1 MSSLYNVIQPFQ
13 AIVVDRAGDN
23 GNGDVEPRIRTLEA
37 ADLPEGELLVR
48 VSYSSVNYK
57 DALACS
63 ANGNIVKTY
72 PFVPGIDLAGVVEQ
86 SESPRFKPGDEV
98 IVTGYGLGVS
108 HFGGWS
114 EYARIPADWA
124 VPLPEGLSAKEAMM
138 LGTAGFTAALSV
150 VALEES
156 GVLPNSGLVLVTGA
170 SGGVGSAAVAMLARL
185 GYETVAS
192 TGKPDEAER
201 LRELG
206 ARHILTREELV
217 PAETKPLDKQLW
229 AGAVDCVGGRTLS
242 SILPRIRYSGAVAAS
257 GLTGGTAL
265 SATVLPFILRGVR
278 LIGID
283 SVFIPMARRTDIWRQ
298 LAGRLKPDKPDALF
312 REIPLGRVPEIVQP
326 MLNGESRGRIVVKL

>member
-1 MSSLYNVIQPFQ
+1 MSSYPTVQLFK
-13 AIVVDRAGDN
+13 AIVVDRPG
-23 GNGDVEPRIRTLEA
+23 GGGDVVPAIRTLTA
-37 ADLPEGELLVR
+37 ADLPDGELLVR
-48 VSYSSVNYK
+48 VRYSSVNYK

-72 PFVPGIDLAGVVEQ
+72 PFVPGIDLSGVVER
-86 SESPRFKPGDEV
+86 SESPRFKQGDEV

-124 VPLPEGLSAKEAMM
+124 VPLPEALSAREAMM

-150 VALEES
+150 IALEES
-156 GVLPNSGLVLVTGA
+156 GVLPDSGQVLVTGA
-170 SGGVGSAAVAMLARL
+170 SGGVGSLAVAMLAKL
-185 GYETVAS
+185 GYEVAAS
-192 TGKPDEAER
+192 TGKADEAER
-201 LRELG
+201 LRGLG

-217 PAETKPLDKQLW
+217 PAETRPLDKQLW

-257 GLTGGTAL
+257 GLTGGVAL
-265 SATVLPFILRGVR
+265 SATVLPFILRGIR

-283 SVFIPMARRTDIWRQ
+283 SVLAPMPRRTDIWRQ
-298 LAGRLKPDKPDALF
+298 LAGRLKPDRPDALF
-312 REIPLGRVPEIVQP
+312 REIPLNRVPEIVHP
-326 MLNGESRGRIVVKL
+326 MLNGESRGRLVVAL